1 MCATFYVITNQII
14 VDRVLNI
21 DGTLAIELKES
32 VLVIQAEKSTW
43 RLMKVKAPSPAHL
56 SPRTEWACPDD
67 SLPQRKGK
75 LI

>member
-1 MCATFYVITNQII
+1 MCATFYVITNLII

-43 RLMKVKAPSPAHL
+43 RWGGVNES
-56 SPRTEWACPDD
+56 
-67 SLPQRKGK
+67 
-75 LI
+75 